1 MLRIATVDDNPADL
15 KEIRICLS
23 RYFKKRAGKTPI
35 DYTITAYTS
44 GPSFLEDFEKGD
56 YDLILLDIYMP
67 RMTGMQVAEE
77 IRAIDEDAWIIFL
90 TTSRDHAL
98 ESYNVFASGYVLK
111 PLLENA
117 PQLET
122 LLTRL
127 LPEDSLAAKTLTVKL
142 AGGECLSVPYSHIL
156 YMDCQGSRGAILHL
170 EDRTLASQNSYQ
182 ELADILLTDER
193 FLETYHRLILNMNA
207 VTAHEGRYIPDEGKS
222 LPPHQPPE
230 KERSQAAVHAVSAVE
245 IELVTGDWGL
255 GTGD

>member
-1 MLRIATVDDNPADL
+1 MLRIATIDDNPADL
-15 KEIRICLS
+15 KEIRMCLS
-23 RYFKKRAGKTPI
+23 HYFQKRSGQTPI
-35 DYTITAYTS
+35 DYTISAYTS
-44 GPSFLEDFEKGD
+44 GPSFLENFEKGD

-127 LPEDSLAAKTLTVKL
+127 LPKDAL

-207 VTAHEGRYIPDEGKS
+207 VTAMKEDTFLLKGDLS
-222 LPPHQPPE
+222 LPISRRKK
-230 KERSQAAVHAVSAVE
+230 KEVKQHYMQFLLSR
-245 IELVTGDWGL
+245 
-255 GTGD
+255 

>member
-1 MLRIATVDDNPADL
+1 MLRIATIDDNPADL
-15 KEIRICLS
+15 KEIRMCLS
-23 RYFKKRAGKTPI
+23 DYFQKRAGQTPI

-44 GPSFLEDFEKGD
+44 GPSFLENFEKGD

-127 LPEDSLAAKTLTVKL
+127 LREDALAAKTLDVKL
-142 AGGECLSVPYSHIL
+142 PGGECLSIPYSHIL
-156 YMDCQGSRGAILHL
+156 YMDCHGSRNAVLHL
-170 EDRTLASQNSYQ
+170 DDRPLLKAAMSYQ
-182 ELADILLTDER
+182 ELADVLLADEH
-193 FLETYHRLILNMNA
+193 FLESYHRLILNMNA
-207 VTAHEGRYIPDEGKS
+207 VTAMKEDTFLLKGDLSIPISRRKKKEVKQHYIQFLLS
-222 LPPHQPPE
+222 
-230 KERSQAAVHAVSAVE
+230 R
-245 IELVTGDWGL
+245 
-255 GTGD
+255 

>member
-15 KEIRICLS
+15 KEIRMCLS
-23 RYFKKRAGKTPI
+23 HYFQKRSGQTPI
-35 DYTITAYTS
+35 DYTISAYTS
-44 GPSFLEDFEKGD
+44 GPSFLENFEKGD

-77 IRAIDEDAWIIFL
+77 IRTIDEDAWIIFL

-142 AGGECLSVPYSHIL
+142 AGGECLSVPTATSSTWTVRAAAAPSSISKTAPL
-156 YMDCQGSRGAILHL
+156 PR
-170 EDRTLASQNSYQ
+170 RTATKSWQ
-182 ELADILLTDER
+182 T
-193 FLETYHRLILNMNA
+193 F
-207 VTAHEGRYIPDEGKS
+207 S
-222 LPPHQPPE
+222 LPM
-230 KERSQAAVHAVSAVE
+230 SASWSPT
-245 IELVTGDWGL
+245 IASFSI
-255 GTGD
+255 

>member
-1 MLRIATVDDNPADL
+1 MHLALFSETRW
-15 KEIRICLS
+15 
-23 RYFKKRAGKTPI
+23 KTPI
-35 DYTITAYTS
+35 DYTITAYTN

-67 RMTGMQVAEE
+67 HMTGMQVAEE

-98 ESYNVFASGYVLK
+98 ESYNGFASGYVLK

-117 PQLET
+117 PQLEA

-127 LPEDSLAAKTLTVKL
+127 LPEDALAARTLTVKL
-142 AGGECLSVPYSHIL
+142 PSGECLSIPYSHIL
-156 YMDCQGSRGAILHL
+156 YMDCHGSRGAVLHL

-182 ELADILLTDER
+182 ELVDILLTDER

-207 VTAHEGRYIPDEGKS
+207 VTAMKDDTFLLKGDLT
-222 LPPHQPPE
+222 LPISRRKK
-230 KERSQAAVHAVSAVE
+230 KEVKQQ
-245 IELVTGDWGL
+245 
-255 GTGD
+255 

>member
-23 RYFKKRAGKTPI
+23 HYFQKRAGKPPI

-77 IRAIDEDAWIIFL
+77 VRAVDEDAWIIFL

-117 PQLET
+117 PQLEA

-127 LPEDSLAAKTLTVKL
+127 LPEDALAARTLTMKL
-142 AGGECLSVPYSHIL
+142 PGGECLSIPYSHIL
-156 YMDCQGSRGAILHL
+156 YMDCHGSRGAVLHL
-170 EDRTLASQNSYQ
+170 EDRALASQNSYQ
-182 ELADILLTDER
+182 ELADILLSDER
-193 FLETYHRLILNMNA
+193 FLESYHRLILNMNA
-207 VTAHEGRYIPDEGKS
+207 VTAMKEDTFLMKGNHS
-222 LPPHQPPE
+222 LPISRRKK
-230 KERSQAAVHAVSAVE
+230 KEVKQQYMQFLLSR
-245 IELVTGDWGL
+245 
-255 GTGD
+255 

>member
-15 KEIRICLS
+15 KEIRMCLS
-23 RYFKKRAGKTPI
+23 HYFQKRAGQTPI
-35 DYTITAYTS
+35 DYTISAYTS
-44 GPSFLEDFEKGD
+44 GPSFLENFEKGD

-127 LPEDSLAAKTLTVKL
+127 LPEDALAAKTLTVKL
-142 AGGECLSVPYSHIL
+142 AGGEYLSVPYSHIL

-207 VTAHEGRYIPDEGKS
+207 VTAMKEDTFLLKGDLT
-222 LPPHQPPE
+222 LPISRR
-230 KERSQAAVHAVSAVE
+230 KKKAVKQQYMQFLLSR
-245 IELVTGDWGL
+245 
-255 GTGD
+255 

>member
-23 RYFKKRAGKTPI
+23 HYFKKRAGKAPI

-44 GPSFLEDFEKGD
+44 GPTFLEDFEKGD

-77 IRAIDEDAWIIFL
+77 IRAIDDEAWIIFL

-111 PLLENA
+111 PLLEHA
-117 PQLET
+117 PQLEA

-127 LPEDSLAAKTLTVKL
+127 LPEDALAAKTLTVRL

-156 YMDCQGSRGAILHL
+156 YMDCHGSRGAVLHL
-170 EDRTLASQNSYQ
+170 EDRAIASQNSYQ
-182 ELADILLTDER
+182 ELADILLSDER
-193 FLETYHRLILNMNA
+193 FLESYHRLILNMNA
-207 VTAHEGRYIPDEGKS
+207 VTAMKEDTFLMKGNHS
-222 LPPHQPPE
+222 LPISRRKK
-230 KERSQAAVHAVSAVE
+230 KEVKQQYMQFLLSR
-245 IELVTGDWGL
+245 
-255 GTGD
+255 

>member
-15 KEIRICLS
+15 KEIRMCLS
-23 RYFKKRAGKTPI
+23 HYFQKRAGQTPI
-35 DYTITAYTS
+35 DYTISAYTS
-44 GPSFLEDFEKGD
+44 SPSFLENFEKGD

-127 LPEDSLAAKTLTVKL
+127 LPEDALAAKTLTVKL
-142 AGGECLSVPYSHIL
+142 AGGEYLSVPYSHIL

-207 VTAHEGRYIPDEGKS
+207 VTAMKEDTFLLKGDLS
-222 LPPHQPPE
+222 LPISRRKK
-230 KERSQAAVHAVSAVE
+230 KEVKQHYMQFLLSR
-245 IELVTGDWGL
+245 
-255 GTGD
+255 

>member
-15 KEIRICLS
+15 KEIRMCLS
-23 RYFKKRAGKTPI
+23 HYFQKRAGQTPI
-35 DYTITAYTS
+35 DYTISAYTS
-44 GPSFLEDFEKGD
+44 GPSFLENFGKGD

-67 RMTGMQVAEE
+67 RMTGIQVAEA

-127 LPEDSLAAKTLTVKL
+127 LPEDALILGFDDLGADGGAQAEAHGAEAAGGQQL
-142 AGGECLSVPYSHIL
+142 AGIIKV
-156 YMDCQGSRGAILHL
+156 
-170 EDRTLASQNSYQ
+170 
-182 ELADILLTDER
+182 
-193 FLETYHRLILNMNA
+193 
-207 VTAHEGRYIPDEGKS
+207 
-222 LPPHQPPE
+222 
-230 KERSQAAVHAVSAVE
+230 
-245 IELVTGDWGL
+245 
-255 GTGD
+255 

>member
-15 KEIRICLS
+15 KEIRMCLS
-23 RYFKKRAGKTPI
+23 HYFQKRSGQTPI
-35 DYTITAYTS
+35 DYTISAYTS
-44 GPSFLEDFEKGD
+44 GPSFLENFEKGD

-127 LPEDSLAAKTLTVKL
+127 LPEDADRK
-142 AGGECLSVPYSHIL
+142 SV
-156 YMDCQGSRGAILHL
+156 
-170 EDRTLASQNSYQ
+170 
-182 ELADILLTDER
+182 
-193 FLETYHRLILNMNA
+193 
-207 VTAHEGRYIPDEGKS
+207 V
-222 LPPHQPPE
+222 
-230 KERSQAAVHAVSAVE
+230 
-245 IELVTGDWGL
+245 
-255 GTGD
+255 

>member
-15 KEIRICLS
+15 KEIGICLS
-23 RYFKKRAGKTPI
+23 HYFKKRTGKTPI

-67 RMTGMQVAEE
+67 RMTGMQVANE

-117 PQLET
+117 PQLEA

-127 LPEDSLAAKTLTVKL
+127 LPEDALAAKTLTVKL
-142 AGGECLSVPYSHIL
+142 AGGECLSIPYSHIL
-156 YMDCQGSRGAILHL
+156 YMDCHGSRGAVLHL
-170 EDRTLASQNSYQ
+170 EDRALASQNSYQ
-182 ELADILLTDER
+182 ELADILLSDER
-193 FLETYHRLILNMNA
+193 FLESYHRLILNMNA
-207 VTAHEGRYIPDEGKS
+207 VTAMKEDTFLMKGNQS
-222 LPPHQPPE
+222 LPISRRKK
-230 KERSQAAVHAVSAVE
+230 KEVKQQYMQFLLSR
-245 IELVTGDWGL
+245 
-255 GTGD
+255 

>member
-15 KEIRICLS
+15 KDIRACLT

-67 RMTGMQVAEE
+67 RMTGMQVANE

-111 PLLENA
+111 PLLDHA
-117 PQLET
+117 PQLEA

-127 LPEDSLAAKTLTVKL
+127 LPEDALAAKTLTVKL
-142 AGGECLSVPYSHIL
+142 AGGECLSIPYSHIL
-156 YMDCQGSRGAILHL
+156 YMDCQGSRGAVLHL
-170 EDRTLASQNSYQ
+170 EDRAIASQNSYQ
-182 ELADILLTDER
+182 ELADILLSDER
-193 FLETYHRLILNMNA
+193 FLESYHRLILNMNA
-207 VTAHEGRYIPDEGKS
+207 VTAMKEDTFLMKGNHS
-222 LPPHQPPE
+222 LPISRRKK
-230 KERSQAAVHAVSAVE
+230 KEVKQQYMQFLLSR
-245 IELVTGDWGL
+245 
-255 GTGD
+255 

>member
-15 KEIRICLS
+15 KEIQICLS
-23 RYFKKRAGKTPI
+23 HYFKKRAGKTPI

-77 IRAIDEDAWIIFL
+77 VRAVDEDAWIIFL

-117 PQLET
+117 PQLEA

-127 LPEDSLAAKTLTVKL
+127 LPEDALAAKTLTVKL

-156 YMDCQGSRGAILHL
+156 YMDCHGSRGAVLHL
-170 EDRTLASQNSYQ
+170 EDRALASQNSYQ
-182 ELADILLTDER
+182 ELADILLSDER
-193 FLETYHRLILNMNA
+193 FLESYHRLILNMNA
-207 VTAHEGRYIPDEGKS
+207 VTAMKEDTFLLKGNQPIPISRRKK
-222 LPPHQPPE
+222 
-230 KERSQAAVHAVSAVE
+230 KEVKQQYMQFLLSR
-245 IELVTGDWGL
+245 
-255 GTGD
+255 

>member
-23 RYFKKRAGKTPI
+23 HYFKKRARKTPI

-67 RMTGMQVAEE
+67 RMTGMQVANE

-111 PLLENA
+111 PLLDHA
-117 PQLET
+117 PQLEA

-127 LPEDSLAAKTLTVKL
+127 LPEDALAAKTLTVKL
-142 AGGECLSVPYSHIL
+142 AGGECLSIPYSHIL
-156 YMDCQGSRGAILHL
+156 YMDCQGSRGAVLHL
-170 EDRTLASQNSYQ
+170 EDRAIASQNSYQ
-182 ELADILLTDER
+182 ELADILLSDER
-193 FLETYHRLILNMNA
+193 FLESYHRLILNMNA
-207 VTAHEGRYIPDEGKS
+207 VTAMKEDTFLMKGNHS
-222 LPPHQPPE
+222 LPISRRKK
-230 KERSQAAVHAVSAVE
+230 KEVKQQYMQFLLSR
-245 IELVTGDWGL
+245 
-255 GTGD
+255 

>member
-15 KEIRICLS
+15 KEIRMCLS
-23 RYFKKRAGKTPI
+23 HYFQKRAGQTPI
-35 DYTITAYTS
+35 DYTTSAYTS
-44 GPSFLEDFEKGD
+44 GPSFLENFEKGD

-67 RMTGMQVAEE
+67 RMTGIQVAEA

-127 LPEDSLAAKTLTVKL
+127 LPEDALAAKTLTVKL

-207 VTAHEGRYIPDEGKS
+207 VTAMKEDTFLLKGDLT
-222 LPPHQPPE
+222 LPISRRKK
-230 KERSQAAVHAVSAVE
+230 KEVKQQYMQFLLSR
-245 IELVTGDWGL
+245 
-255 GTGD
+255 

>member
-1 MLRIATVDDNPADL
+1 MNYQIISEKTLSAFLRSEHILLLDL
-15 KEIRICLS
+15 RS
-23 RYFKKRAGKTPI
+23 RE
-35 DYTITAYTS
+35 DYAKGHIPGAVWLDWEHACEDF
-44 GPSFLEDFEKGD
+44 PVFLENFEKGD

-127 LPEDSLAAKTLTVKL
+127 LPEDALAAKTLTVKL

-207 VTAHEGRYIPDEGKS
+207 VTAMKEDTFLLKEDLT
-222 LPPHQPPE
+222 LPISRRKK
-230 KERSQAAVHAVSAVE
+230 KEVKQQYMQFLLSR
-245 IELVTGDWGL
+245 
-255 GTGD
+255 

>member
-1 MLRIATVDDNPADL
+1 
-15 KEIRICLS
+15 
-23 RYFKKRAGKTPI
+23 
-35 DYTITAYTS
+35 
-44 GPSFLEDFEKGD
+44 
-56 YDLILLDIYMP
+56 MP

-127 LPEDSLAAKTLTVKL
+127 LPEDALAAKALTVKL
-142 AGGECLSVPYSHIL
+142 SGGECLSVPYSHIL

-170 EDRTLASQNSYQ
+170 EGRTLASQNSYQ

-207 VTAHEGRYIPDEGKS
+207 VTAMKEDTFLLKGDLT
-222 LPPHQPPE
+222 LPISRRKK
-230 KERSQAAVHAVSAVE
+230 KEVKQQYMQFLLSR
-245 IELVTGDWGL
+245 
-255 GTGD
+255 

>member
-23 RYFKKRAGKTPI
+23 HYFKKRAEKTPI

-67 RMTGMQVAEE
+67 RMTGMQVANE

-117 PQLET
+117 PQLEA

-127 LPEDSLAAKTLTVKL
+127 LPQDALTARALSVKL
-142 AGGECLSVPYSHIL
+142 AGGECRSIPYSHIL
-156 YMDCQGSRGAILHL
+156 YMDCQGSRGAVLHL
-170 EDRTLASQNSYQ
+170 EDRVLASQNSYQ
-182 ELADILLTDER
+182 ELADILLADER
-193 FLETYHRLILNMNA
+193 FLESYHRLILNMNA
-207 VTAHEGRYIPDEGKS
+207 VTAMKEDTFLMKGNHS
-222 LPPHQPPE
+222 LPISRRKK
-230 KERSQAAVHAVSAVE
+230 KEVKQQYMQFLLSR
-245 IELVTGDWGL
+245 
-255 GTGD
+255 

>member
-15 KEIRICLS
+15 KDIRACLT

-111 PLLENA
+111 PLLDHA
-117 PQLET
+117 PQLEA

-127 LPEDSLAAKTLTVKL
+127 LPEDALAAKTLTVKL
-142 AGGECLSVPYSHIL
+142 AGGECLSIPYSHIL
-156 YMDCQGSRGAILHL
+156 YMDCQGSRGAVLHL
-170 EDRTLASQNSYQ
+170 EDRAIASQNSYQ
-182 ELADILLTDER
+182 ELANILLSDER
-193 FLETYHRLILNMNA
+193 FLESYHRLILNMNT
-207 VTAHEGRYIPDEGKS
+207 VTAMKEDTFLMKGNHS
-222 LPPHQPPE
+222 LPISRRKK
-230 KERSQAAVHAVSAVE
+230 KEVKQQYMQFLLSR
-245 IELVTGDWGL
+245 
-255 GTGD
+255 

>member
-15 KEIRICLS
+15 KEIRMCLS
-23 RYFKKRAGKTPI
+23 HYFQKRAGQTPI
-35 DYTITAYTS
+35 DYTISAYTS
-44 GPSFLEDFEKGD
+44 GPSFLENFEKGD

-127 LPEDSLAAKTLTVKL
+127 LPEDALAAKTLAAKTLAAKTLTVKL

-170 EDRTLASQNSYQ
+170 EGRTLASQNSYH

-207 VTAHEGRYIPDEGKS
+207 VTAMKEDTFLLKGDLS
-222 LPPHQPPE
+222 LPISRRKK
-230 KERSQAAVHAVSAVE
+230 KEVKQQYMQFLLSR
-245 IELVTGDWGL
+245 
-255 GTGD
+255 

>member
-23 RYFKKRAGKTPI
+23 HYFKKCAEKTPI

-44 GPSFLEDFEKGD
+44 GPSFLEDFKKGD

-67 RMTGMQVAEE
+67 RMTGMQVANE

-111 PLLENA
+111 PLLDHA
-117 PQLET
+117 PQLEA

-127 LPEDSLAAKTLTVKL
+127 LPEDALAAKTLTVKL
-142 AGGECLSVPYSHIL
+142 AGGECLSIPYSHIL
-156 YMDCQGSRGAILHL
+156 YMDCQGSRGAVLHL
-170 EDRTLASQNSYQ
+170 EDRAIASQNSYQ
-182 ELADILLTDER
+182 ELADILLSDER
-193 FLETYHRLILNMNA
+193 FLESYHRLILNMNA
-207 VTAHEGRYIPDEGKS
+207 VTAMQEDTFLMKGNHS
-222 LPPHQPPE
+222 LPISRRKK
-230 KERSQAAVHAVSAVE
+230 KEVKQQYMQFLLSR
-245 IELVTGDWGL
+245 
-255 GTGD
+255 

>member
-1 MLRIATVDDNPADL
+1 MLRIATVDDNPTDL
-15 KEIRICLS
+15 KEIRMCLS
-23 RYFKKRAGKTPI
+23 DYFQKRAGQTPI

-44 GPSFLEDFEKGD
+44 GPAFLDHFERGD

-67 RMTGMQVAEE
+67 RMTGMQVANE
-77 IRAIDEDAWIIFL
+77 IRTVDDEAWIIFL

-111 PLLENA
+111 PLLENKR
-117 PQLET
+117 QLEA

-127 LPEDSLAAKTLTVKL
+127 LPENALAAKTLDVKL
-142 AGGECLSVPYSHIL
+142 PGGECLSVPYSHIL

-207 VTAHEGRYIPDEGKS
+207 VTAMKEDTFLLKGDLS
-222 LPPHQPPE
+222 LPISRRKK
-230 KERSQAAVHAVSAVE
+230 KEVKQQYMQFLLSR
-245 IELVTGDWGL
+245 
-255 GTGD
+255 

>member
-15 KEIRICLS
+15 KEIRMCLS
-23 RYFKKRAGKTPI
+23 HYFQKRSGQTPI
-35 DYTITAYTS
+35 DYTISAYTS
-44 GPSFLEDFEKGD
+44 GPSFLENFEKGD

-67 RMTGMQVAEE
+67 RMTGVQVAEE

-127 LPEDSLAAKTLTVKL
+127 LPEDALAAKTLTVKL
-142 AGGECLSVPYSHIL
+142 AGGECLSVPYSHI
-156 YMDCQGSRGAILHL
+156 
-170 EDRTLASQNSYQ
+170 LASQNSYQ

-207 VTAHEGRYIPDEGKS
+207 VTAMKEDTFLLKGDLT
-222 LPPHQPPE
+222 LPISRRKK
-230 KERSQAAVHAVSAVE
+230 KEVKQQYMQFLLSR
-245 IELVTGDWGL
+245 
-255 GTGD
+255 

>member
-15 KEIRICLS
+15 KEIRMCLS
-23 RYFKKRAGKTPI
+23 HYFQKRSGQTPI
-35 DYTITAYTS
+35 DYTISAYTS
-44 GPSFLEDFEKGD
+44 APSFLENFEKGD

-127 LPEDSLAAKTLTVKL
+127 LPEDALTVKL
-142 AGGECLSVPYSHIL
+142 AGGEYLSVPYSHIL
-156 YMDCQGSRGAILHL
+156 YMDCQGSRNAILHL
-170 EDRTLASQNSYQ
+170 EGRPPLKAAMSYQ
-182 ELADILLTDER
+182 ELSDILLTDER
-193 FLETYHRLILNMNA
+193 FLESYHRLILNMNA
-207 VTAHEGRYIPDEGKS
+207 VTAMKEDTFLLKGDLT
-222 LPPHQPPE
+222 LPISRRKK
-230 KERSQAAVHAVSAVE
+230 KEVKQQYMQFLLSR
-245 IELVTGDWGL
+245 
-255 GTGD
+255 

>member
-15 KEIRICLS
+15 KEIRMCLS
-23 RYFKKRAGKTPI
+23 HYFQKRAGQTPI
-35 DYTITAYTS
+35 DYTISAYTS
-44 GPSFLEDFEKGD
+44 GPSFLENFEKGD

-98 ESYNVFASGYVLK
+98 ESYNVFASGYVL
-111 PLLENA
+111 
-117 PQLET
+117 
-122 LLTRL
+122 
-127 LPEDSLAAKTLTVKL
+127 TVKL

-156 YMDCQGSRGAILHL
+156 YIDCQGSRGAILHL

-193 FLETYHRLILNMNA
+193 FLESYHRLILNMNA
-207 VTAHEGRYIPDEGKS
+207 VTAMKDDTFLLKGDLT
-222 LPPHQPPE
+222 LPISRRKK
-230 KERSQAAVHAVSAVE
+230 KEVKQHYMQFLLSR
-245 IELVTGDWGL
+245 
-255 GTGD
+255 

>member
-1 MLRIATVDDNPADL
+1 MNMENFTSVFNSADGPTS
-15 KEIRICLS
+15 I
-23 RYFKKRAGKTPI
+23 FVAGKTPEI
-35 DYTITAYTS
+35 M
-44 GPSFLEDFEKGD
+44 GV
-56 YDLILLDIYMP
+56 LIAIVVVGVIISLFGLKLVRVLSAMMGLGTGAVIGAVYP
-67 RMTGMQVAEE
+67 FQLMTGMQVAEE

-127 LPEDSLAAKTLTVKL
+127 LPEDALAAKTLTVKL

-207 VTAHEGRYIPDEGKS
+207 VTAMKEDTFLLKGDLT
-222 LPPHQPPE
+222 LPISRRKK
-230 KERSQAAVHAVSAVE
+230 KEVKQQYMQFLLSR
-245 IELVTGDWGL
+245 
-255 GTGD
+255 